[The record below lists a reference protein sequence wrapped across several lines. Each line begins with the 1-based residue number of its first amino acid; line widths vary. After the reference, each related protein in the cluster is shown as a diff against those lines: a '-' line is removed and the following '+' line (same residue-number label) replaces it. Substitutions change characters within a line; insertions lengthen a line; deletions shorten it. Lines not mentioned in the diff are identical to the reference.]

1 MAQLETCGGKGLA
14 QQGSKDVFLE
24 ELEDFLRENAERRM
38 CMAAVDVEHFKLDEA
53 GCNWEQYSPSMREKL
68 KQRQQLLIEIER
80 ALQNKEFCFYLQ
92 PKCNSMTHAIVGME
106 ALVRW
111 NHPTRGIVSP
121 GEFVPLMEET
131 GLITRLDL
139 YLWEEVC
146 QMLHGWKARNENMVP
161 ISVNVSISDIAA
173 LDVAQ
178 VLWELVQ
185 KYQLEPKLL
194 LVEITESMLAQNL
207 KMVENAIAALHRK
220 GFAVLMDDFGSGYSS
235 LNVLRNTSVDAI
247 KLDMQFI
254 VRDSESSKGR
264 QIVESVIE
272 MARRLNLPIIAEGV
286 ETQEQVFYL
295 VQFSDGPAQVQLFCN
310 VMLNWWVLFSKLL
323 IVFCVGVFL
332 VVFWFA
338 CRRIVKY
345 IIQLSEEI
353 QAMEGG
359 DLDHPI
365 TIRGDDELTTLARCL
380 DSMRVTLRQQQ
391 EEEAKASAKVKNL
404 ITEMSHDLRTPLTT
418 LLLYTEIVRSRK
430 YENDAQKDD
439 YLNKIDT
446 KARQL
451 KQLSDNLFEYALVT
465 RDTVVTLDP
474 PAYFFRIFEEP
485 LAEMVDTLQQ
495 RGFACALDL
504 GSEDLM
510 LTVKMQYIRRI
521 FDNITSNAIKYA
533 DPGREISVTFRKEEK
548 WVGLR
553 FANHVLPGQ
562 HREESTQVG
571 LTSIETMMEKMNAVC
586 RVEQGTERFAI
597 TLLFPIT

>member
-1 MAQLETCGGKGLA
+1 MNRQSLVAKMLHLQVASALVCILLYFALLFATRAGLSYYNNHSDIQQRSIARQVERFQKYVTAQEISAKDTRAIDEWVG
-14 QQGSKDVFLE
+14 QQSFL
-24 ELEDFLRENAERRM
+24 LMNIYRRRRM
-38 CMAAVDVEHFKLDEA
+38 LYSNFSFSFGDGSDE
-53 GCNWEQYSPSMREKL
+53 ERE
-68 KQRQQLLIEIER
+68 
-80 ALQNKEFCFYLQ
+80 
-92 PKCNSMTHAIVGME
+92 
-106 ALVRW
+106 
-111 NHPTRGIVSP
+111 P
-121 GEFVPLMEET
+121 GES
-131 GLITRLDL
+131 
-139 YLWEEVC
+139 W
-146 QMLHGWKARNENMVP
+146 
-161 ISVNVSISDIAA
+161 
-173 LDVAQ
+173 
-178 VLWELVQ
+178 
-185 KYQLEPKLL
+185 
-194 LVEITESMLAQNL
+194 
-207 KMVENAIAALHRK
+207 
-220 GFAVLMDDFGSGYSS
+220 
-235 LNVLRNTSVDAI
+235 
-247 KLDMQFI
+247 
-254 VRDSESSKGR
+254 
-264 QIVESVIE
+264 
-272 MARRLNLPIIAEGV
+272 
-286 ETQEQVFYL
+286 QVFYL

-310 VMLNWWVLFSKLL
+310 VMLHWWVLFSKLL

-332 VVFWFA
+332 AVFWFA

-430 YENDAQKDD
+430 YENDVQRDD

-474 PAYFFRIFEEP
+474 PAYFSRIFEEP

-586 RVEQGTERFAI
+586 RVEQGTEQFAI

>member
-1 MAQLETCGGKGLA
+1 M
-14 QQGSKDVFLE
+14 
-24 ELEDFLRENAERRM
+24 N
-38 CMAAVDVEHFKLDEA
+38 
-53 GCNWEQYSPSMREKL
+53 
-68 KQRQQLLIEIER
+68 RQSLVAKMLH
-80 ALQNKEFCFYLQ
+80 LQVV
-92 PKCNSMTHAIVGME
+92 A
-106 ALVRW
+106 ALVC
-111 NHPTRGIVSP
+111 ILLY
-121 GEFVPLMEET
+121 FVLLSAMRA
-131 GLITRLDL
+131 GLSYYND
-139 YLWEEVC
+139 
-146 QMLHGWKARNENMVP
+146 H
-161 ISVNVSISDIAA
+161 SDIQQRSIAR
-173 LDVAQ
+173 Q
-178 VLWELVQ
+178 VERFQ
-185 KYQLEPKLL
+185 KYVTAQ
-194 LVEITESMLAQNL
+194 EISAKDTRAIDDWVGQQSFLMMNIYRGHRMLYSNFSFSFGDGSDEERES
-207 KMVENAIAALHRK
+207 
-220 GFAVLMDDFGSGYSS
+220 G
-235 LNVLRNTSVDAI
+235 
-247 KLDMQFI
+247 
-254 VRDSESSKGR
+254 ESW
-264 QIVESVIE
+264 
-272 MARRLNLPIIAEGV
+272 
-286 ETQEQVFYL
+286 QVFYL

-310 VMLNWWVLFSKLL
+310 VVLNWWVLFSKLL

-430 YENDAQKDD
+430 YENDAQRDD

-474 PAYFFRIFEEP
+474 PAYFSRIFEEP

-510 LTVKMQYIRRI
+510 LTVKMQYIRRV

-533 DPGREISVTFRKEEK
+533 DPGREISVTFLKEEK

-586 RVEQGTERFAI
+586 RVEQGTEQFAI

>member
-1 MAQLETCGGKGLA
+1 M
-14 QQGSKDVFLE
+14 
-24 ELEDFLRENAERRM
+24 N
-38 CMAAVDVEHFKLDEA
+38 
-53 GCNWEQYSPSMREKL
+53 
-68 KQRQQLLIEIER
+68 RQSLVAKMLH
-80 ALQNKEFCFYLQ
+80 LQVA
-92 PKCNSMTHAIVGME
+92 S
-106 ALVRW
+106 ALVCILLYSALLFAMRAGLSYYN
-111 NHPTRGIVSP
+111 NHSDIQQRSIVRQVERFQKYVTAQEISAKDTRAIDEWVEQQSFLLMNIYRGHRMLYSNFSFSFGDGPDEEREP
-121 GEFVPLMEET
+121 GES
-131 GLITRLDL
+131 
-139 YLWEEVC
+139 W
-146 QMLHGWKARNENMVP
+146 QM
-161 ISVNVSISDIAA
+161 
-173 LDVAQ
+173 
-178 VLWELVQ
+178 
-185 KYQLEPKLL
+185 
-194 LVEITESMLAQNL
+194 
-207 KMVENAIAALHRK
+207 
-220 GFAVLMDDFGSGYSS
+220 
-235 LNVLRNTSVDAI
+235 
-247 KLDMQFI
+247 
-254 VRDSESSKGR
+254 
-264 QIVESVIE
+264 
-272 MARRLNLPIIAEGV
+272 
-286 ETQEQVFYL
+286 FYL

-310 VMLNWWVLFSKLL
+310 VVLNWWVLFSKLL

-465 RDTVVTLDP
+465 RDTAVTLDS
-474 PAYFFRIFEEP
+474 PAYFSRIFEEP
-485 LAEMVDTLQQ
+485 LAEMVDALQQ

-586 RVEQGTERFAI
+586 RVEQGTEQFAI

>member
-1 MAQLETCGGKGLA
+1 MATPEKHGLAKQFTRLIVLSGLASFLLLGFLQVVLNKGLRLYFDQPEVQTKA
-14 QQGSKDVFLE
+14 S
-24 ELEDFLRENAERRM
+24 
-38 CMAAVDVEHFKLDEA
+38 
-53 GCNWEQYSPSMREKL
+53 QYQVNE
-68 KQRQQLLIEIER
+68 
-80 ALQNKEFCFYLQ
+80 LQNY
-92 PKCNSMTHAIVGME
+92 
-106 ALVRW
+106 
-111 NHPTRGIVSP
+111 
-121 GEFVPLMEET
+121 
-131 GLITRLDL
+131 
-139 YLWEEVC
+139 
-146 QMLHGWKARNENMVP
+146 
-161 ISVNVSISDIAA
+161 
-173 LDVAQ
+173 
-178 VLWELVQ
+178 
-185 KYQLEPKLL
+185 
-194 LVEITESMLAQNL
+194 ITENSLSSADIKKLTDWTRSHRYNL
-207 KMVENAIAALHRK
+207 LELYRDQKLI
-220 GFAVLMDDFGSGYSS
+220 YSS
-235 LNVLRNTSVDAI
+235 YAPRHYYKNNDPEAPELTDSHQHGPFYDWSPVYTLN
-247 KLDMQFI
+247 
-254 VRDSESSKGR
+254 
-264 QIVESVIE
+264 
-272 MARRLNLPIIAEGV
+272 
-286 ETQEQVFYL
+286 
-295 VQFSDGPAQVQLFCN
+295 FSDGEITALLYYNGFDACYSTGCD
-310 VMLNWWVLFSKLL
+310 LLL
-323 IVFCVGVFL
+323 IICLASFPLFFL
-332 VVFWFA
+332 WGS
-338 CRRIVKY
+338 RGIVKY
-345 IIQLSEEI
+345 IVQLSEEI

-474 PAYFFRIFEEP
+474 PAYFSRIFEEP

-510 LTVKMQYIRRI
+510 LTVKMQYIRRV

-586 RVEQGTERFAI
+586 RVEQGTEQFAI

>member
-1 MAQLETCGGKGLA
+1 M
-14 QQGSKDVFLE
+14 
-24 ELEDFLRENAERRM
+24 N
-38 CMAAVDVEHFKLDEA
+38 
-53 GCNWEQYSPSMREKL
+53 
-68 KQRQQLLIEIER
+68 RQSLVAKMLH
-80 ALQNKEFCFYLQ
+80 LQVA
-92 PKCNSMTHAIVGME
+92 S
-106 ALVRW
+106 ALVCILLYFALLFATRAGLSYYN
-111 NHPTRGIVSP
+111 NH
-121 GEFVPLMEET
+121 
-131 GLITRLDL
+131 
-139 YLWEEVC
+139 
-146 QMLHGWKARNENMVP
+146 
-161 ISVNVSISDIAA
+161 SDIQQRSI
-173 LDVAQ
+173 VRQ
-178 VLWELVQ
+178 VEQFQ
-185 KYQLEPKLL
+185 KYVTAQEISAKDTRAIDEWVGQQSFLL
-194 LVEITESMLAQNL
+194 MNIYRGHRMLYSNFSFSFGDGSDEERESG
-207 KMVENAIAALHRK
+207 K
-220 GFAVLMDDFGSGYSS
+220 SG
-235 LNVLRNTSVDAI
+235 
-247 KLDMQFI
+247 
-254 VRDSESSKGR
+254 
-264 QIVESVIE
+264 
-272 MARRLNLPIIAEGV
+272 
-286 ETQEQVFYL
+286 QVFYL

-310 VMLNWWVLFSKLL
+310 VVLNWWVLFSKLL

-365 TIRGDDELTTLARCL
+365 TIRGEDELTTLARCL

-391 EEEAKASAKVKNL
+391 EEEATASAKVKNL
-404 ITEMSHDLRTPLTT
+404 ITAMSHELRTHLTS

-474 PAYFFRIFEEP
+474 PAYFSRIFEEP

-510 LTVKMQYIRRI
+510 LTVKMQYIRRV

-586 RVEQGTERFAI
+586 RVEQGTEQFAI

>member
-1 MAQLETCGGKGLA
+1 MSERRHSLIAQLIRRLLAAGVGCVVLYIVLQSAARAGLLYYSQHSDIQERSIVREVERLQRYVTA
-14 QQGSKDVFLE
+14 QQLSAKDT
-24 ELEDFLRENAERRM
+24 RAI
-38 CMAAVDVEHFKLDEA
+38 DEWV
-53 GCNWEQYSPSMREKL
+53 G
-68 KQRQQLLIEIER
+68 QQ
-80 ALQNKEFCFYLQ
+80 
-92 PKCNSMTHAIVGME
+92 G
-106 ALVRW
+106 
-111 NHPTRGIVSP
+111 
-121 GEFVPLMEET
+121 FVL
-131 GLITRLDL
+131 
-139 YLWEEVC
+139 
-146 QMLHGWKARNENMVP
+146 
-161 ISVNVSISDIAA
+161 
-173 LDVAQ
+173 
-178 VLWELVQ
+178 
-185 KYQLEPKLL
+185 
-194 LVEITESMLAQNL
+194 
-207 KMVENAIAALHRK
+207 
-220 GFAVLMDDFGSGYSS
+220 
-235 LNVLRNTSVDAI
+235 LNVYRGQRMLYSNFAFSVDAGP
-247 KLDMQFI
+247 DEAQEPRESWQ
-254 VRDSESSKGR
+254 VRR
-264 QIVESVIE
+264 
-272 MARRLNLPIIAEGV
+272 A
-286 ETQEQVFYL
+286 
-295 VQFSDGPAQVQLFCN
+295 VQFADGPAEVQLFCN
-310 VMLNWWVLFSKLL
+310 VVLNWWVLFSKLL

-365 TIRGDDELTTLARCL
+365 TIRGEDELTTLARCL

-474 PAYFFRIFEEP
+474 PAYFSRIFEEP
-485 LAEMVDTLQQ
+485 LAEMVDALQQ
-495 RGFACALDL
+495 RGFTCALDL

-510 LTVKMQYIRRI
+510 LTVKMQYIRRV

>member
-1 MAQLETCGGKGLA
+1 M
-14 QQGSKDVFLE
+14 
-24 ELEDFLRENAERRM
+24 N
-38 CMAAVDVEHFKLDEA
+38 
-53 GCNWEQYSPSMREKL
+53 
-68 KQRQQLLIEIER
+68 RQSLVAKMLH
-80 ALQNKEFCFYLQ
+80 LQVV
-92 PKCNSMTHAIVGME
+92 S
-106 ALVRW
+106 ALVCILLYFALLFATRAGLSYYN
-111 NHPTRGIVSP
+111 NH
-121 GEFVPLMEET
+121 
-131 GLITRLDL
+131 
-139 YLWEEVC
+139 
-146 QMLHGWKARNENMVP
+146 
-161 ISVNVSISDIAA
+161 SDIQQRSI
-173 LDVAQ
+173 VRQ
-178 VLWELVQ
+178 VERFQ
-185 KYQLEPKLL
+185 KYVTAQEISAKDTRAIDEWVGQQSFLL
-194 LVEITESMLAQNL
+194 MNIYRGHRMLYSNFSFSFGDGSD
-207 KMVENAIAALHRK
+207 EER
-220 GFAVLMDDFGSGYSS
+220 GSG
-235 LNVLRNTSVDAI
+235 
-247 KLDMQFI
+247 
-254 VRDSESSKGR
+254 ESG
-264 QIVESVIE
+264 
-272 MARRLNLPIIAEGV
+272 
-286 ETQEQVFYL
+286 QVFYL

-310 VMLNWWVLFSKLL
+310 VVLNWWVLFSKLL

-474 PAYFFRIFEEP
+474 PAYFSRIFEEP
-485 LAEMVDTLQQ
+485 LAEMVDALQQ

>member
-1 MAQLETCGGKGLA
+1 MKEHHGLAKQFIRIIALAALESVLLLTVSQVVLAKGLRFWFSRTEV
-14 QQGSKDVFLE
+14 QQHATQKQVQELQSYVTEHHLASTDVKELTDWSHKRRYTLLE
-24 ELEDFLRENAERRM
+24 L
-38 CMAAVDVEHFKLDEA
+38 
-53 GCNWEQYSPSMREKL
+53 Y
-68 KQRQQLLIEIER
+68 
-80 ALQNKEFCFYLQ
+80 
-92 PKCNSMTHAIVGME
+92 
-106 ALVRW
+106 
-111 NHPTRGIVSP
+111 RGQTMI
-121 GEFVPLMEET
+121 
-131 GLITRLDL
+131 
-139 YLWEEVC
+139 
-146 QMLHGWKARNENMVP
+146 
-161 ISVNVSISDIAA
+161 
-173 LDVAQ
+173 
-178 VLWELVQ
+178 
-185 KYQLEPKLL
+185 
-194 LVEITESMLAQNL
+194 
-207 KMVENAIAALHRK
+207 
-220 GFAVLMDDFGSGYSS
+220 YSS
-235 LNVLRNTSVDAI
+235 FAPKDGMISFLPQNGTSDQDPGVLVDKTGIYDWLPCYTLTFADGEVSAMLYYNGFNTYYGTGCEILLSLCI
-247 KLDMQFI
+247 LWWFP
-254 VRDSESSKGR
+254 S
-264 QIVESVIE
+264 
-272 MARRLNLPIIAEGV
+272 
-286 ETQEQVFYL
+286 
-295 VQFSDGPAQVQLFCN
+295 LF
-310 VMLNWWVLFSKLL
+310 LL
-323 IVFCVGVFL
+323 H
-332 VVFWFA
+332 
-338 CRRIVKY
+338 CRRIVRY
-345 IIQLSEEI
+345 VVQLSEEI

-430 YENDAQKDD
+430 YENDAQRDD

-474 PAYFFRIFEEP
+474 PAYFSRIFEEP

-510 LTVKMQYIRRI
+510 LTVKMQYIRRV

-533 DPGREISVTFRKEEK
+533 DPGREISVTFLKEEK

-562 HREESTQVG
+562 HREESTRVG

-586 RVEQGTERFAI
+586 RVEQGTEQFAI

>member
-1 MAQLETCGGKGLA
+1 MKEHHGLAKQFIRIIALAALESVLLLTLSQVVLAKGLRFWFSRTEV
-14 QQGSKDVFLE
+14 QQHATQKQVQELQSYVTEHHLASTDVKELTDWSHKRRYTLLE
-24 ELEDFLRENAERRM
+24 L
-38 CMAAVDVEHFKLDEA
+38 
-53 GCNWEQYSPSMREKL
+53 Y
-68 KQRQQLLIEIER
+68 
-80 ALQNKEFCFYLQ
+80 
-92 PKCNSMTHAIVGME
+92 
-106 ALVRW
+106 
-111 NHPTRGIVSP
+111 RGQTMI
-121 GEFVPLMEET
+121 
-131 GLITRLDL
+131 
-139 YLWEEVC
+139 
-146 QMLHGWKARNENMVP
+146 
-161 ISVNVSISDIAA
+161 
-173 LDVAQ
+173 
-178 VLWELVQ
+178 
-185 KYQLEPKLL
+185 
-194 LVEITESMLAQNL
+194 
-207 KMVENAIAALHRK
+207 
-220 GFAVLMDDFGSGYSS
+220 YSS
-235 LNVLRNTSVDAI
+235 FAPKDGMISFLPQNGTSDQNPGVLVDKTDFYDWLPCYTLTFADGEVSAMLYYNGFNTYYGTGCEILLSLCI
-247 KLDMQFI
+247 LWWFP
-254 VRDSESSKGR
+254 S
-264 QIVESVIE
+264 
-272 MARRLNLPIIAEGV
+272 
-286 ETQEQVFYL
+286 
-295 VQFSDGPAQVQLFCN
+295 LF
-310 VMLNWWVLFSKLL
+310 LL
-323 IVFCVGVFL
+323 H
-332 VVFWFA
+332 
-338 CRRIVKY
+338 CRRIVRY
-345 IIQLSEEI
+345 VVQLSEEI

-365 TIRGDDELTTLARCL
+365 TIRGSDEITTLASCL

-391 EEEAKASAKVKNL
+391 EEEAQASAKVKNL

-474 PAYFFRIFEEP
+474 PAYFSRIFEEP

-510 LTVKMQYIRRI
+510 LTVKMQYIRRV

-586 RVEQGTERFAI
+586 RVEQGTEQFAI